1 MMGVRIHLANLPIIK
16 NIAPMNVVEK
26 QQIERSE
33 INTMSKKSGWLERK
47 ENALLSHVKI
57 Y

>member
-1 MMGVRIHLANLPIIK
+1 MMGVRIHLTNLPIIK
-16 NIAPMNVVEK
+16 NIALMNVVEK

-33 INTMSKKSGWLERK
+33 INTMSKKSVWLERK
-47 ENALLSHVKI
+47 ENALLSHVKT

>member
-1 MMGVRIHLANLPIIK
+1 MMGVRIHLTNLPIIK
-16 NIAPMNVVEK
+16 NIALMNVAEK

-33 INTMSKKSGWLERK
+33 INTMSKKNGWLERK